1 MIVRNNAISR
11 SRYAVRMA
19 DTTKSGNLWRRG
31 DRLLVL
37 SRQAREQGHNELADD
52 ILDRAVQLL
61 EDARVIEGLSEMR
74 VVRLA
79 S

>member
-1 MIVRNNAISR
+1 MIVRNKAISR
-11 SRYAVRMA
+11 PRYAVVMA

-52 ILDRAVQLL
+52 ILDRAAQLL
-61 EDARVIEGLSEMR
+61 EDARVIEGLSETG

>member
-1 MIVRNNAISR
+1 
-11 SRYAVRMA
+11 MA

-61 EDARVIEGLSEMR
+61 EDARVIEGLSETG

>member
-1 MIVRNNAISR
+1 
-11 SRYAVRMA
+11 MA
-19 DTTKSGNLWRRG
+19 DNTKSGNLWRRG

-37 SRQAREQGHNELADD
+37 SRQAREQGHTELADD

-61 EDARVIEGLSEMR
+61 EDARVIEGLSETGA
-74 VVRLA
+74 VRLA

>member
-1 MIVRNNAISR
+1 MAGIS
-11 SRYAVRMA
+11 
-19 DTTKSGNLWRRG
+19 KSDDLWRRG

-37 SRQAREQGHNELADD
+37 SRQAREQGHEALADD

-61 EDARVIEGLSEMR
+61 EDARVIEGLSETG

-79 S
+79 CLES

>member
-1 MIVRNNAISR
+1 MSR
-11 SRYAVRMA
+11 SRRAVRMV

-52 ILDRAVQLL
+52 IP
-61 EDARVIEGLSEMR
+61 
-74 VVRLA
+74 
-79 S
+79 

>member
-1 MIVRNNAISR
+1 
-11 SRYAVRMA
+11 MA
-19 DTTKSGNLWRRG
+19 DNTKSGNLWRRG

-37 SRQAREQGHNELADD
+37 SRQAREQGHEVLADD

-61 EDARVIEGLSEMR
+61 EDARVIEGQSETGFA
-74 VVRLA
+74 RLA

>member
-1 MIVRNNAISR
+1 
-11 SRYAVRMA
+11 MA
-19 DTTKSGNLWRRG
+19 GTSKSDDLWRRG

-37 SRQAREQGHNELADD
+37 SRQAREQGHEALADD

-61 EDARVIEGLSEMR
+61 EDARVIEGLSETG

>member
-1 MIVRNNAISR
+1 MAGIS
-11 SRYAVRMA
+11 
-19 DTTKSGNLWRRG
+19 KSDDLWRRG

-37 SRQAREQGHNELADD
+37 SRQAREQGHEALADD

-61 EDARVIEGLSEMR
+61 EDARVIEGLSETG

>member
-1 MIVRNNAISR
+1 MIVRNSAISR
-11 SRYAVRMA
+11 SRYAAGMA
-19 DTTKSGNLWRRG
+19 DNTKSGNLWRRG

-61 EDARVIEGLSEMR
+61 EDARVIEGLSETGI
-74 VVRLA
+74 VRLA

>member
-1 MIVRNNAISR
+1 MIARNNAISR
-11 SRYAVRMA
+11 SRYAIRMA
-19 DTTKSGNLWRRG
+19 HNTKSGDLWRRG

-37 SRQAREQGHNELADD
+37 SRQAREHGHAKIADD

-61 EDARVIEGLSEMR
+61 EDARAIERMSETS

>member
-1 MIVRNNAISR
+1 MIVRNSAISR
-11 SRYAVRMA
+11 SHYAVGMA

-61 EDARVIEGLSEMR
+61 EDARVIEGLSETG

>member
-1 MIVRNNAISR
+1 
-11 SRYAVRMA
+11 MA
-19 DTTKSGNLWRRG
+19 DNTNSGNLWRRG

-37 SRQAREQGHNELADD
+37 SRQAREQGHEVLADD

-61 EDARVIEGLSEMR
+61 EDARVIEGLSETGFA
-74 VVRLA
+74 RLA

>member
-11 SRYAVRMA
+11 SGYAVPMA

-52 ILDRAVQLL
+52 ILDRAAQLL
-61 EDARVIEGLSEMR
+61 EDARVIEGLSETDA
-74 VVRLA
+74 VRLA

>member
-1 MIVRNNAISR
+1 
-11 SRYAVRMA
+11 MA
-19 DTTKSGNLWRRG
+19 DNTKSGNLWRRG

-37 SRQAREQGHNELADD
+37 SRQAREQGHEVLADD

-61 EDARVIEGLSEMR
+61 EDARVIEGLAETG
-74 VVRLA
+74 VARLA

>member
-1 MIVRNNAISR
+1 
-11 SRYAVRMA
+11 MA
-19 DTTKSGNLWRRG
+19 DNTKSGNLSRRG

-37 SRQAREQGHNELADD
+37 SRQAREQGHEVLADD

-61 EDARVIEGLSEMR
+61 EDARVIEGLAETG
-74 VVRLA
+74 VARLA